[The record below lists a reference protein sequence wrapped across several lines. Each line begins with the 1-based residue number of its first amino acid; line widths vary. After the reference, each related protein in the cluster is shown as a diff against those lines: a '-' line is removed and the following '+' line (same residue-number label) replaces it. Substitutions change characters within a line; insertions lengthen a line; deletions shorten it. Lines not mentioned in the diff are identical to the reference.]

1 MREYELIFI
10 VHPDSDEKA
19 FNEIIERVTG
29 WITDSGGQVLNT
41 DIWGT
46 RKLAYLINKQE
57 EGQYVFML
65 INTDP
70 AFGSELERNLRLL
83 EQIMRFSLIATG
95 N

>member
-10 VHPDSDEKA
+10 VHPELDESA
-19 FNEIIERVTG
+19 FNATVERVAN
-29 WITDSGGQVLNT
+29 WITEAGGEVLKT

-46 RKLAYLINKQE
+46 RKLAYPIRKQN

-65 INTDP
+65 IKTDP
-70 AFGSELERNLRLL
+70 SFGAELERNLRFL
-83 EQIMRFSLIATG
+83 EPIMRYSLIST